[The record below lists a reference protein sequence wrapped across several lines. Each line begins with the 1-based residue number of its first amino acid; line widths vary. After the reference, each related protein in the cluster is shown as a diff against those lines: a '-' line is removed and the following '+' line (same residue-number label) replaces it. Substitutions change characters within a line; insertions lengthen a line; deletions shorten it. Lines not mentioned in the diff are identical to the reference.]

1 MPPVAVLRSTNAE
14 PVNYRPVWATMRVVE
29 ATVMVA
35 MCLFVCAGAGQH
47 QIDARE
53 MVSAVNFSDPGGL
66 KEVIVSLLDT

>member
-1 MPPVAVLRSTNAE
+1 
-14 PVNYRPVWATMRVVE
+14 MRVVE

-35 MCLFVCAGAGQH
+35 LCLFVCAGAGQH